1 MLRQHAR
8 LSICS
13 LLAVLAS
20 ASVCAQQAASSA
32 PAAPNSTLSS
42 SLGMYVFPAQNQS
55 SEKQAGDEW
64 ACFGWAKS
72 QTGIDPLNIK
82 PQAAAA
88 SAPASAPSSSS
99 STAGTVAKG
108 TVGGA
113 VAGTAI
119 GAIAGNTGKGA
130 AIGAAAGLLGGAAV
144 AKKNSDQVKAQEQLA
159 QQQASDAAQQ
169 QAEASVA
176 QQKANYNKAFSA
188 CMEGKGYTVK

>member
-1 MLRQHAR
+1 MVRQHAW
-8 LSICS
+8 LSVGS
-13 LLAVLAS
+13 LLAVLVS
-20 ASVCAQQAASSA
+20 TSVCAQA
-32 PAAPNSTLSS
+32 PAAANSTLSS
-42 SLGMYVFPAQNQS
+42 SLGLFVFPAKNQS

-72 QTGIDPLNIK
+72 QTGTDPLNIK

-108 TVGGA
+108 TIGGA

-130 AIGAAAGLLGGAAV
+130 AIGATVGLLGGAGV
-144 AKKNSDQVKAQEQLA
+144 AKKNSDQAKAQQQLA

-176 QQKANYNKAFSA
+176 QQKATYNKAFSA